1 MGLSA
6 QRAKRISKQY
16 IQEHDD
22 WLELGEIMQVAH
34 DGELTY
40 VRSEV
45 KLSELLGYTQ
55 VILKIEPDGTV
66 VGERIFA
73 KYDDKRQ

>member
-6 QRAKRISKQY
+6 QRAKRISRQY

-22 WLELGEIMQVAH
+22 WLELGEIMRVAH
-34 DGELTY
+34 DGDLTY

-45 KLSELLGYTQ
+45 KLSEGLGYTQ

-66 VGERIFA
+66 VGERIYA
-73 KYDDKRQ
+73 KFDDHRQ